1 MDKAELFIELMS
13 RPLAFKIITLLTLH
27 GDITI
32 RKIKALLDHR
42 YDEHKIRRTL
52 KFLEQAGLIVKKYNG
67 KSNVIA
73 LNTENEF
80 ANKLARLINML
91 YARHL
96 LGVFEQLLGTKT
108 RARVLIALMKGPM
121 VKSELVKEA
130 RTVGG
135 APINLALAPLLK
147 NDIVIEHRGR
157 RRVEYELNMDHPLVK
172 ALVEFLR
179 EIGVGNH
186 NNNGNNNKD
195 MYHVLAREF
204 VDYVIEHWGEFA
216 ANIHRKDAIKLT
228 GQVIRSIA
236 MKIAE
241 QKGWKIPY
249 VGWLVDFIIE
259 EFKKRGFCVMVKK
272 LGQKPNAT
280 RVKVY
285 VSKTCNTMV
294 MDND

>member
-52 KFLEQAGLIVKKYNG
+52 KFLEQAGLITKKYDG

-96 LGVFEQLLGTKT
+96 LGVFEQILGTKA
-108 RARVLIALMKGPM
+108 RARAIIALMRGPM
-121 VKSELVKEA
+121 VKSELAKEA
-130 RTVGG
+130 KTING
-135 APINLALAPLLK
+135 APTDIMLEPLLK
-147 NDIVIEHRGR
+147 NGIIIKHKGR
-157 RRVEYELNMDHPLVK
+157 RRVEYELNMNHPLVQI
-172 ALVEFLR
+172 LVEFLR
-179 EIGVGNH
+179 DIGVNSNH
-186 NNNGNNNKD
+186 NNHNNGNKD
-195 MYHVLAREF
+195 MYYMLAREF
-204 VDYVIEHWGEFA
+204 VDYVIEHWDEFVV
-216 ANIHRKDAIKLT
+216 NIHRKDTIKLT
-228 GQVIRSIA
+228 GPVIKSIA
-236 MKIAE
+236 TKIAE
-241 QKGWKIPY
+241 TKGWKIHY
-249 VGWLVDFIIE
+249 IGWLIDFIIE
-259 EFKKRGFCVMVKK
+259 EFRKRGFRVDVKK
-272 LGQKPNAT
+272 LGQKPNVT

-285 VSKTCNTMV
+285 VHKN
-294 MDND
+294 